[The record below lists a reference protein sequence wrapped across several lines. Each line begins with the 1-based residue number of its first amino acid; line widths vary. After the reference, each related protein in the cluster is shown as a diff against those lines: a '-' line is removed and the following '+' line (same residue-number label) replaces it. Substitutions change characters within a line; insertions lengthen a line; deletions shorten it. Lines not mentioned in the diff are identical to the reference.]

1 MPERSEGT
9 TRREFVAA
17 TAGAAAV
24 ATFGF
29 NRMAQAEDGAM
40 PITQIVKFKIKEGQ
54 EDAAEEVLRTMTAAV
69 EKEEPGVL
77 AYIAHR
83 SKKDPSTVVFFE
95 VYKDQAAV
103 AAHGTTE
110 HMGVMRMKFATTF
123 VPPLDL
129 EPLDRVGGYMR
140 QS

>member
-1 MPERSEGT
+1 MSEQSIGT

-17 TAGAAAV
+17 GAGAAAV
-24 ATFGF
+24 AAFGF
-29 NRMAQAEDGAM
+29 NRMAQAEDSDAL
-40 PITQIVKFKIKEGQ
+40 ITQIVKFKIKEGQ
-54 EDAAEEVLRTMTAAV
+54 EEAAEEVLRTMTAAV

-103 AAHGTTE
+103 AAHGTTA
-110 HMGVMRMKFATTF
+110 HMGVMRQKFATTF

>member
-1 MPERSEGT
+1 MTQNSEGS

-17 TAGAAAV
+17 GAGAAMV

-29 NRMAQAEDGAM
+29 NRMAQAAHHEEAA
-40 PITQIVKFKIKEGQ
+40 PITQIVKFKLKAGN
-54 EDAAEEVLRTMTAAV
+54 EDAAIKLLQTMTAAV

-83 SKKDPSTVVFFE
+83 SKKDPSEVVFFE

-103 AAHGTTE
+103 DAHGTTA
-110 HMGVMRMKFATTF
+110 HMNEMRTQFMNVF

-129 EPLDRVGGYMR
+129 QPLDKVSGFMR
-140 QS
+140 